1 MNQRRINANW
11 QVAQAVRTEWDVFRT
26 TGQALPDGMRRARS
40 TLLDENRFRR
50 SLTNWRWLTVFG
62 RFSYDPRF
70 AIQSAEF
77 LYAQECRNISSN
89 TGLRQFPSHQT
100 VELAAGHTPDF
111 LGDRLSPRRYL
122 ELIMAVPKRKISKS
136 RTRSRKANWN
146 LKAPQL
152 GKCQNCGNRMPTHVV
167 CPQCGHYM
175 GRPLVDV
182 AE

>member
-1 MNQRRINANW
+1 MAGYAGRSYRLS
-11 QVAQAVRTEWDVFRT
+11 RF
-26 TGQALPDGMRRARS
+26 PRAKS
-40 TLLDENRFRR
+40 VIIQ
-50 SLTNWRWLTVFG
+50 RWLTVFG

-70 AIQSAEF
+70 AFQCIES
-77 LYAQECRNISSN
+77 LYAQKCRNYSSSA
-89 TGLRQFPSHQT
+89 GLRQFPSRLI
-100 VELAAGHTPDF
+100 VELATGCRPGSLDE
-111 LGDRLSPRRYL
+111 RLSPRRYF

-136 RTRSRKANWN
+136 RTRSRKAQWN

-182 AE
+182 GE